1 MLKSENYR
9 PCGFFP
15 LSCAGSPSPASFPL
29 CLSSHP
35 RKSTREARGKIHT
48 TGPADMALKDNLLTI
63 CGIVA
68 TVSLAVMVVTGLL
81 TTDVAG
87 EVRQLP
93 TKIKKSYKQYDDTKV
108 HYASFFFKSFRSS
121 SDPWKSHQNSR
132 YYFSNEEKNW
142 YDAEEFCTSRGAHL
156 ASILNDEEQNFI
168 SSQLQRTSWIG
179 LAFENEESEWRWADG
194 SSLVEEFWSE
204 DQPSI
209 TRFLR
214 SSYED
219 CATIVPSL
227 AYRNWKN
234 DNCRNRYR
242 WVCKDDLGDAEQ
254 KSQQN
259 QSSEGY

>member
-1 MLKSENYR
+1 
-9 PCGFFP
+9 
-15 LSCAGSPSPASFPL
+15 
-29 CLSSHP
+29 
-35 RKSTREARGKIHT
+35 
-48 TGPADMALKDNLLTI
+48 MALKDNLLTI

-81 TTDVAG
+81 IWRLRVRERPLVYPMKQLRGSLAIAVADPEYLFKKPTDVAG